1 MQQNRR
7 LLIFFVCYY
16 QWMFLS
22 YVTTMHSDS
31 LLNKVS
37 VKQVLAMFDMLP
49 DIIFWI
55 KDIESRV
62 VYANQMFVEHLGY
75 GNLEQVLGKSDSDL
89 SPVHIAKQ
97 FIADDQKVMSGE
109 TVTDR
114 LEMNI
119 DKSGELAW
127 FSTSKRPLIDEN
139 YVIIGSYGVT
149 RHLQKTVKTLSGIDE
164 LKVPVQ
170 YIRDNFHIELSIEKL
185 AQVAHLSVSALE
197 RRFKKYLAK
206 TPKQFIRQIRLD
218 NARRL
223 LVETKLPIAQIA
235 YQSGFS
241 DHSYFS
247 RHFKL
252 MFDELPSELRRQ
264 QFPAARLSD

>member
-7 LLIFFVCYY
+7 LLVLVICYY
-16 QWMFLS
+16 QGVFFY
-22 YVTTMHSDS
+22 YVVAMPKVT

-37 VKQVLAMFDMLP
+37 VKQVLTMFDMLP

-55 KDIESRV
+55 KDTHSRI

-75 GNLEQVLGKSDSDL
+75 SNLEQVLGKSDSDL
-89 SPVHIAKQ
+89 SPNHIAKQ

-119 DKSGELAW
+119 NSAGEQAW
-127 FSTSKRPLIDEN
+127 FSTSKRPLFDEKKR
-139 YVIIGSYGVT
+139 IIGSYGIT

-164 LKVPVQ
+164 LKIPVQ
-170 YIRDNFHIELSIEKL
+170 FIRENFHNELSIEQL
-185 AQVAHLSVSALE
+185 AEVAHLSISALE

-223 LVETKLPIAQIA
+223 LVETKLPIAQVA

-252 MFDELPSELRRQ
+252 MFGELPSQLRQ
-264 QFPAARLSD
+264 QRLSSAVVI

>member
-1 MQQNRR
+1 MPNEN
-7 LLIFFVCYY
+7 
-16 QWMFLS
+16 
-22 YVTTMHSDS
+22 

-37 VKQVLAMFDMLP
+37 VKQGLTMFDMLP

-55 KDIESRV
+55 KDTQCRV

-75 GNLEQVLGKSDSDL
+75 SNLEQVLGKSDSDL
-89 SPVHIAKQ
+89 SPNHIAKQ

-119 DKSGELAW
+119 NSAGEQAW
-127 FSTSKRPLIDEN
+127 FSTSKRPLFDEN
-139 YVIIGSYGVT
+139 KLIIGSYGIT

-164 LKVPVQ
+164 LKIPVQ
-170 YIRDNFHIELSIEKL
+170 FIRENFHNELSIDQL
-185 AQVAHLSVSALE
+185 AEVAHLSISALE

-223 LVETKLPIAQIA
+223 LVETKLPIAQVA

-252 MFDELPSELRRQ
+252 MFGELPSQLRQ
-264 QFPAARLSD
+264 QRFSSAVVTEQ

>member
-1 MQQNRR
+1 MLNE
-7 LLIFFVCYY
+7 
-16 QWMFLS
+16 
-22 YVTTMHSDS
+22 T
-31 LLNKVS
+31 LLNKVG

-55 KDIESRV
+55 KDSQSRV

-75 GNLEQVLGKSDSDL
+75 ANLEHVLGKSDSDL
-89 SPVHIAKQ
+89 SPNHIAKQ

-127 FSTSKRPLIDEN
+127 FSTSKRPLFDEDG
-139 YVIIGSYGVT
+139 VIIGSYGVT

-164 LKVPVQ
+164 LKIPVQ
-170 YIRDNFHIELSIEKL
+170 FIRKNFHTDISIEQL
-185 AQVAHLSVSALE
+185 AEVAHLSISALE

-223 LVETKLPIAQIA
+223 LVETKLPIAQVA

-247 RHFKL
+247 RHFKM
-252 MFDELPSELRRQ
+252 MFDELPSALRQ
-264 QFPAARLSD
+264 QRFSSAAIN

>member
-1 MQQNRR
+1 MFFGFLLLSLGFPDYVMIMNRDV
-7 LLIFFVCYY
+7 LLK
-16 QWMFLS
+16 
-22 YVTTMHSDS
+22 
-31 LLNKVS
+31 KVS
-37 VKQVLAMFDMLP
+37 VQQVLTMFDMLP

-55 KDIESRV
+55 KDTKSRV
-62 VYANQMFVEHLGY
+62 VYANQMFVEHLGFSSV
-75 GNLEQVLGKSDSDL
+75 EQVLGKSDSDL
-89 SPVHIAKQ
+89 FPNHIAKQ
-97 FIADDQKVMSGE
+97 FIADDQKVLSGE
-109 TVTDR
+109 TITDR

-119 DKSGELAW
+119 NRVGELAW
-127 FSTSKRPLIDEN
+127 FSTSKRPLCDDN
-139 YVIIGSYGVT
+139 KVIIGSYGVT

-170 YIRDNFHIELSIEKL
+170 YIRENFHNEILIEQL
-185 AQVAHLSVSALE
+185 AHVAHLSISALE
-197 RRFKKYLAK
+197 RRFKKHLAK
-206 TPKQFIRQIRLD
+206 TPQQFIRQIRLD

-252 MFDELPSELRRQ
+252 MFDELPSELRQQ
-264 QFPAARLSD
+264 QFPYNAKS

>member
-1 MQQNRR
+1 MTNM
-7 LLIFFVCYY
+7 LKEA
-16 QWMFLS
+16 
-22 YVTTMHSDS
+22 
-31 LLNKVS
+31 LLNTIS
-37 VKQVLAMFDMLP
+37 VKQVLTMFDMLP

-55 KDIESRV
+55 KDTQSRV

-75 GNLEQVLGKSDSDL
+75 SNLEQVLGKSDSDL
-89 SPVHIAKQ
+89 SPNHIAKQ

-109 TVTDR
+109 IVTDR

-119 DKSGELAW
+119 NKTGELAW
-127 FSTSKRPLIDEN
+127 FSTSKRPLFDEHK
-139 YVIIGSYGVT
+139 VIIGSYGVT

-170 YIRDNFHIELSIEKL
+170 YIRENFHSELSIEQL
-185 AQVAHLSVSALE
+185 AEVAHLSISALE
-197 RRFKKYLAK
+197 RRFKKHLAK
-206 TPKQFIRQIRLD
+206 TPKQFIRQIRLE

-252 MFDELPSELRRQ
+252 MFDELPSQIRRQ
-264 QFPAARLSD
+264 PFYP

>member
-1 MQQNRR
+1 MIVQRNRR
-7 LLIFFVCYY
+7 LLIFVFCYY
-16 QWMFLS
+16 FGMSTWNMPA
-22 YVTTMHSDS
+22 MKPDA

-37 VKQVLAMFDMLP
+37 VQQVLTMFDMLP

-55 KDIESRV
+55 KDAKSRV
-62 VYANQMFVEHLGY
+62 VYANQMFVENLGY
-75 GNLEQVLGKSDSDL
+75 SSLEQVLGKSDKEL
-89 SPVHIAKQ
+89 SPNYIAKQ
-97 FIADDQKVMSGE
+97 FIADDQKVLLGE

-119 DKSGELAW
+119 NKSGELAW
-127 FSTSKRPLIDEN
+127 FSTSKRPLLDDTN
-139 YVIIGSYGVT
+139 VIIGSYGVT

-170 YIRDNFHIELSIEKL
+170 YIRENFHNELSIEEL
-185 AQVAHLSVSALE
+185 AQVAHLSISALE
-197 RRFKKYLAK
+197 RRFKKHLAK
-206 TPKQFIRQIRLD
+206 TPKEFIRQIRLE

-223 LVETKLPIAQIA
+223 LVETKLPIAQVA

-247 RHFKL
+247 RHFKM
-252 MFDELPSELRRQ
+252 MFDELPSQLRLQ
-264 QFPAARLSD
+264 QFSSNI

>member
-1 MQQNRR
+1 MKSDE
-7 LLIFFVCYY
+7 LL
-16 QWMFLS
+16 S
-22 YVTTMHSDS
+22 
-31 LLNKVS
+31 KVS
-37 VKQVLAMFDMLP
+37 VQQVLTMFDMLP

-55 KDIESRV
+55 KDKQSRV
-62 VYANQMFVEHLGY
+62 AYANQMFVEHLGFS
-75 GNLEQVLGKSDSDL
+75 NLEQVLGKTDRDL
-89 SPVHIAKQ
+89 SPNHIAKQ
-97 FIADDQKVMSGE
+97 FIADDQKVMSGD

-119 DKSGELAW
+119 NTSGELAW
-127 FSTSKRPLIDEN
+127 FSTSKRPLFDEN
-139 YVIIGSYGVT
+139 KAIIGSYGVT

-170 YIRDNFHIELSIEKL
+170 YIRKNFHNELTIEQL

-206 TPKQFIRQIRLD
+206 TPKQFIRQIRLE

-223 LVETKLPIAQIA
+223 LVESKLPIAQVA

-247 RHFKL
+247 RHFKM
-252 MFDELPSELRRQ
+252 MFDELPSELRLQ
-264 QFPAARLSD
+264 QFPSVDES

>member
-1 MQQNRR
+1 
-7 LLIFFVCYY
+7 
-16 QWMFLS
+16 MF
-22 YVTTMHSDS
+22 TED

-55 KDIESRV
+55 KNTESKV
-62 VYANQMFVEHLGY
+62 VYANQMFVEHFGY
-75 GNLEQVLGKSDSDL
+75 TRLEQVQGKSDNDL
-89 SPVHIAKQ
+89 SPSHIAKQ
-97 FIADDQKVMSGE
+97 FIADDQKVMAGE
-109 TVTDR
+109 IVTDR

-119 DKSGELAW
+119 NHSGELAW
-127 FSTSKRPLIDEN
+127 FSTSKRPLLDE
-139 YVIIGSYGVT
+139 YEQIIGSYGVT

-164 LKVPVQ
+164 LKIPVE
-170 YIRDNFHIELSIEKL
+170 YIRKNFSNEITIEKL
-185 AQVAHLSVSALE
+185 AEVAHLSISALE
-197 RRFKKYLAK
+197 RRFKKYLVK
-206 TPKQFIRQIRLD
+206 TPKQFIRQIRLE
-218 NARRL
+218 NARQL

-252 MFDELPSELRRQ
+252 MFDELPSEIRSQPFHR
-264 QFPAARLSD
+264 

>member
-1 MQQNRR
+1 MPVMKPD
-7 LLIFFVCYY
+7 L
-16 QWMFLS
+16 
-22 YVTTMHSDS
+22 

-37 VKQVLAMFDMLP
+37 VQQVLTMFDMLP

-55 KDIESRV
+55 KDTQSRV

-75 GNLEQVLGKSDSDL
+75 AKLEQVLGKSDKEL
-89 SPVHIAKQ
+89 SPNHIAKQ
-97 FIADDQKVMSGE
+97 FIVDDQKVMSGE

-119 DKSGELAW
+119 NKSGELAW
-127 FSTSKRPLIDEN
+127 FSTSKRPLLDGHN
-139 YVIIGSYGVT
+139 VIIGSYGVT

-170 YIRDNFHIELSIEKL
+170 YIRENFHSGISIEQL
-185 AQVAHLSVSALE
+185 AQVAHLSISALE

-206 TPKQFIRQIRLD
+206 TPKEFIRQIRLD

-223 LVETKLPIAQIA
+223 LVETKLPIAQVA

-247 RHFKL
+247 RHFKM
-252 MFDELPSELRRQ
+252 MFDELPSELRQQ
-264 QFPAARLSD
+264 QFSCTDNI

>member
-1 MQQNRR
+1 MKAN
-7 LLIFFVCYY
+7 
-16 QWMFLS
+16 
-22 YVTTMHSDS
+22 T

-37 VKQVLAMFDMLP
+37 VQQVLTMFDMLP

-55 KDIESRV
+55 KDNQSRI
-62 VYANQMFVEHLGY
+62 VYANQIFVEHLGY
-75 GNLEQVLGKSDSDL
+75 ISLEQVLGKSDADL
-89 SPVHIAKQ
+89 SPNHIAKQ
-97 FIADDQKVMSGE
+97 FIADDKKVMLGE

-119 DKSGELAW
+119 NKAGELAW
-127 FSTSKRPLIDEN
+127 FSTSKRPLFDEHK
-139 YVIIGSYGVT
+139 VIIGSYGFT

-164 LKVPVQ
+164 LKIPVQ
-170 YIRDNFHIELSIEKL
+170 YIRKNFHKEISIEKL
-185 AQVAHLSVSALE
+185 AQVAHLSISALE

-206 TPKQFIRQIRLD
+206 TPKQFIRQIRLE

-223 LVETKLPIAQIA
+223 LIETQLPIAQIA

-247 RHFKL
+247 KHFKL
-252 MFDELPSELRRQ
+252 MFAELPS
-264 QFPAARLSD
+264 QFRLQSRSSTKLS

>member
-1 MQQNRR
+1 
-7 LLIFFVCYY
+7 
-16 QWMFLS
+16 MFRE
-22 YVTTMHSDS
+22 S
-31 LLNKVS
+31 LLNRVGVQQILS
-37 VKQVLAMFDMLP
+37 MFDMLP

-55 KDIESRV
+55 KDTDSKV
-62 VYANQMFVEHLGY
+62 VYANQLFVQHLGFT
-75 GNLEQVLGKSDSDL
+75 NLEQVLGKSDNDL
-89 SPVHIAKQ
+89 SPNHIAKQ
-97 FIADDQKVMSGE
+97 FITDDQKVMSGD

-119 DKSGELAW
+119 NLSGELAW
-127 FSTSKRPLIDEN
+127 FSTSKRPLFDEHHD
-139 YVIIGSYGVT
+139 IIGSYGVT
-149 RHLQKTVKTLSGIDE
+149 RHLQETVKTLSGIDK
-164 LKVPVQ
+164 LDIPVT
-170 YIRDNFHIELSIEKL
+170 YIRENFHSDISIDQL
-185 AQVAHLSVSALE
+185 AEVAHLSVSALE

-252 MFDELPSELRRQ
+252 MFNELPSQIRR
-264 QFPAARLSD
+264 

>member
-1 MQQNRR
+1 MPAMKPD
-7 LLIFFVCYY
+7 V
-16 QWMFLS
+16 
-22 YVTTMHSDS
+22 

-37 VKQVLAMFDMLP
+37 VQQVLTMFDMLP

-55 KDIESRV
+55 KDSQSRV

-75 GNLEQVLGKSDSDL
+75 AKLEQVLGKSDSDL
-89 SPVHIAKQ
+89 SLNHLAKQ

-119 DKSGELAW
+119 NKSGELAW
-127 FSTSKRPLIDEN
+127 FSTSKRPLFDEHK
-139 YVIIGSYGVT
+139 VIIGSYGVT

-164 LKVPVQ
+164 LKIPVQ
-170 YIRDNFHIELSIEKL
+170 FIRKNFHNSISIEQL
-185 AQVAHLSVSALE
+185 AEVAHLSVSALE

-223 LVETKLPIAQIA
+223 LVETKLPIAQVA

-247 RHFKL
+247 RHFKM
-252 MFDELPSELRRQ
+252 MFDELPSELRLQ
-264 QFPAARLSD
+264 QFDTRSI

>member
-1 MQQNRR
+1 
-7 LLIFFVCYY
+7 
-16 QWMFLS
+16 
-22 YVTTMHSDS
+22 MHRDA

-37 VKQVLAMFDMLP
+37 VQQVLTMFDMLP

-55 KDIESRV
+55 KDTQSRV

-75 GNLEQVLGKSDSDL
+75 SSLEQVIGKSDRDL
-89 SPVHIAKQ
+89 SPKHIAKQ

-119 DKSGELAW
+119 DKSGGLAW
-127 FSTSKRPLIDEN
+127 FSTSKRPLVDEHN
-139 YVIIGSYGVT
+139 VIIGSYGVT

-170 YIRDNFHIELSIEKL
+170 FIRENFHLEISIEQL
-185 AQVAHLSVSALE
+185 AEVAHLSISALE
-197 RRFKKYLAK
+197 RRFKKHLAK
-206 TPKQFIRQIRLD
+206 TPKQFIRQIRLE

-235 YQSGFS
+235 YQSGFA

-252 MFDELPSELRRQ
+252 MFDELPSQIRCQ
-264 QFPAARLSD
+264 PFIDKKKVQTNF

>member
-7 LLIFFVCYY
+7 LLVFVICYY
-16 QWMFLS
+16 QGVFFY
-22 YVTTMHSDS
+22 YVLTMPNES
-31 LLNKVS
+31 LLSKVS
-37 VKQVLAMFDMLP
+37 VKQVLTMFDMLP

-55 KDIESRV
+55 KDTQSRV

-75 GNLEQVLGKSDSDL
+75 SNLEQVLGKSDSDL
-89 SPVHIAKQ
+89 SPNHIAKQ

-114 LEMNI
+114 LEINI
-119 DKSGELAW
+119 NSAGEQAW
-127 FSTSKRPLIDEN
+127 FSTSKRPLFDEN
-139 YVIIGSYGVT
+139 KLIIGSYGIT

-164 LKVPVQ
+164 LKIPVQ
-170 YIRDNFHIELSIEKL
+170 FIRENFHNELSIDQL
-185 AQVAHLSVSALE
+185 AEVAHLSISALE

-223 LVETKLPIAQIA
+223 LVETKLPIAQVA

-264 QFPAARLSD
+264 QFSNIDDN

>member
-1 MQQNRR
+1 M
-7 LLIFFVCYY
+7 LKE
-16 QWMFLS
+16 
-22 YVTTMHSDS
+22 T

-62 VYANQMFVEHLGY
+62 VYANQMFVEHIGY
-75 GNLEQVLGKSDSDL
+75 SNLEQVLGKSDSDL
-89 SPVHIAKQ
+89 SPVHVAKQ
-97 FIADDQKVMSGE
+97 FIADDQKVMLGE
-109 TVTDR
+109 LVTDR

-119 DKSGELAW
+119 NEGGELAW
-127 FSTSKRPLIDEN
+127 FSTSKRPLFDE
-139 YVIIGSYGVT
+139 YGVIIGSYGVT
-149 RHLQKTVKTLSGIDE
+149 RHLKKTVKTLSGIDE

-170 YIRDNFHIELSIEKL
+170 YIRDNFHMELSIEKL
-185 AQVAHLSVSALE
+185 AQVAYLSVSALE

-206 TPKQFIRQIRLD
+206 TPKQFIRQVRLD

-252 MFDELPSELRRQ
+252 MFDELPSELRQ
-264 QFPAARLSD
+264 QRLSSSASSAVVI

>member
-1 MQQNRR
+1 MANM
-7 LLIFFVCYY
+7 LKE
-16 QWMFLS
+16 
-22 YVTTMHSDS
+22 T
-31 LLNKVS
+31 LLNTIS
-37 VKQVLAMFDMLP
+37 VKQVLTMFDMLP

-55 KDIESRV
+55 KDTQSRV

-75 GNLEQVLGKSDSDL
+75 SSLEQVLGKSDSDL
-89 SPVHIAKQ
+89 SPSHIAKQ

-109 TVTDR
+109 IVTDR
-114 LEMNI
+114 LEMNVN
-119 DKSGELAW
+119 KLGELAW
-127 FSTSKRPLIDEN
+127 FSTSKRPLFDEHN
-139 YVIIGSYGVT
+139 MIIGSYGVT

-164 LKVPVQ
+164 LKIPVE
-170 YIRDNFHIELSIEKL
+170 YIRENFHDDISIEQL
-185 AQVAHLSVSALE
+185 AEVAHLSISALE
-197 RRFKKYLAK
+197 RRFKKYLAR

-252 MFDELPSELRRQ
+252 MFDELPSQIRRQ
-264 QFPAARLSD
+264 PFYP

>member
-1 MQQNRR
+1 MANM
-7 LLIFFVCYY
+7 LKE
-16 QWMFLS
+16 
-22 YVTTMHSDS
+22 T
-31 LLNKVS
+31 LLNTIS
-37 VKQVLAMFDMLP
+37 VKQVLTMFDMLP

-55 KDIESRV
+55 KDTQSRV

-75 GNLEQVLGKSDSDL
+75 SSLEQVLGKSDSDL
-89 SPVHIAKQ
+89 SPSHIAKQ

-109 TVTDR
+109 IVTDR
-114 LEMNI
+114 LEMNVN
-119 DKSGELAW
+119 KLGELAW
-127 FSTSKRPLIDEN
+127 FSTSKRPLFDEHN
-139 YVIIGSYGVT
+139 MIIGSYGVT

-164 LKVPVQ
+164 LKIPVE
-170 YIRDNFHIELSIEKL
+170 YIRENFHDDISIEQL
-185 AQVAHLSVSALE
+185 AEVAHLSISALE
-197 RRFKKYLAK
+197 RRFKKYLAR

-252 MFDELPSELRRQ
+252 MFGELPSDIRCHL
-264 QFPAARLSD
+264 FHK